1 MTRSAHTQP
10 RPPYNRELLLAGNK
24 RNAILELSE
33 VQRYGSD
40 SYADP
45 DYVSLYGMRPAQWYA
60 KGVRVLGRTAVECT
74 RDELA
79 NSIADDVASAVGAM
93 APAHAVLL
101 LDLFAG
107 SANTLCWLQ
116 RRVPRARSLGF
127 ELDPRVFALT
137 RRNLAALELPI
148 EILNTD
154 FQSGVAGVSVPT
166 DELVVVFIAPPWGD
180 ALVEASGL
188 DLRRTMPPVR
198 EIVDFLRD
206 SFPQNRLLCAVQI
219 YESVEPDSLA
229 ELETRF
235 EHTTRR
241 IYELNVPRRNHGIL
255 LGATKV
261 DQRSSAP
268 RAGNAD
274 DPFRA

>member
-1 MTRSAHTQP
+1 
-10 RPPYNRELLLAGNK
+10 
-24 RNAILELSE
+24 
-33 VQRYGSD
+33 
-40 SYADP
+40 
-45 DYVSLYGMRPAQWYA
+45 
-60 KGVRVLGRTAVECT
+60 VRVLGRTAVECT

-79 NSIADDVASAVGAM
+79 DSIGHDVASAVGTM
-93 APAHAVLL
+93 ASLDAALLL
-101 LDLFAG
+101 LDLFVG
-107 SANTLCWLQ
+107 SANTLYWL
-116 RRVPRARSLGF
+116 RRHLPHARSLGF

-154 FQSGVAGVSVPT
+154 FQSGVAGLSVPA
-166 DELVVVFIAPPWGD
+166 DELVIAFIAPPWGD
-180 ALVEASGL
+180 ALVETSGL
-188 DLRRTMPPVR
+188 DLRRTMPPIR